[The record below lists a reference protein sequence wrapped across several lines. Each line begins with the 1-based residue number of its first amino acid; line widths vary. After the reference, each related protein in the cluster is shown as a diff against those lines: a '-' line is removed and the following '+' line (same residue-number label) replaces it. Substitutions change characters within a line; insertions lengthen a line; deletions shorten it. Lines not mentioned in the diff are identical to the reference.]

1 MKLVHWLAG
10 LAALAP
16 AAGTAAPNQ
25 TIEEGMKLR
34 NYESDTTTF
43 IREFLQQNPQVV
55 EKQKSHR
62 ATWWDR
68 PQNLD
73 ERKKLEAAQ
82 VPQQGYVYYN
92 KT

>member
-1 MKLVHWLAG
+1 M
-10 LAALAP
+10 
-16 AAGTAAPNQ
+16 T
-25 TIEEGMKLR
+25 KLR

-43 IREFLQQNPQVV
+43 ICDFLAENPQVV
-55 EKQKSHR
+55 EKQKSYR

-68 PQNLD
+68 PQNLE
-73 ERKKLEAAQ
+73 ERKKLEAVE

>member
-1 MKLVHWLAG
+1 
-10 LAALAP
+10 
-16 AAGTAAPNQ
+16 
-25 TIEEGMKLR
+25 MKLR
-34 NYESDTTTF
+34 DYESEITTF
-43 IREFLQQNPQVV
+43 IRTFLQQNPQVV
-55 EKQKSHR
+55 EKQASYR

-73 ERKKLEAAQ
+73 ERRKLEAAG

>member
-1 MKLVHWLAG
+1 M
-10 LAALAP
+10 
-16 AAGTAAPNQ
+16 T
-25 TIEEGMKLR
+25 KLR

-43 IREFLQQNPQVV
+43 IRDFLAQNPQVV

-73 ERKKLEAAQ
+73 ERRKLEAAQ
-82 VPQQGYVYYN
+82 VPQTGLRVLQQDVKEPLRGGR
-92 KT
+92 KTAPSPRTGEGDNRHA